1 MTVQELVSNSLIDIG
16 VLGQG
21 QTAAG
26 TTANFALGKLNRLID
41 SWKNNR
47 LLVFTITR
55 VTWTIASATATY
67 TVGSGATINIARP
80 PTMNMQGCNV
90 RFIDTASS
98 ATQEIDLWPLTDD
111 AYQAIVDKSQAAT
124 YPTSWYYNP
133 TYTSSAAP
141 YGTLSIWPV
150 PNVST
155 LTGVFYA
162 PVAASTVALADTL
175 ALPPGYERFYETNLG
190 LELTTSY
197 PVSDTV
203 YQRLKVQ
210 ASESMAVVEKVNTR
224 LQDLSVDVALW
235 PQSMISN
242 IYTGQVSPP

>member
-1 MTVQELVSNSLIDIG
+1 MTVSDLVSNALIDIG

-55 VTWTIASATATY
+55 VTWTIASGTATY
-67 TVGSGATINIARP
+67 TVGSGGTINIARP
-80 PTMNMQGCNV
+80 PTMNMQGSNV
-90 RFIDTASS
+90 RFIDTSVSS
-98 ATQEIDLWPLTDD
+98 TQEIDLWPLTDD
-111 AYQAIVDKSQAAT
+111 AYQAIVDKSQAGT
-124 YPTSWYYNP
+124 YPSNWYYNP

-141 YGTLSIWPV
+141 YGTLALWPV
-150 PNVST
+150 PDNAN

-162 PVAASTVALADTL
+162 PVAAATVALADTL

-197 PVSDTV
+197 PVSDTT

-210 ASESMAVVEKVNTR
+210 ASDSQADLEKVNTR
-224 LQDLSVDVALW
+224 LVDLGVDLALV
-235 PQSMISN
+235 PHSTISN
-242 IYTGQVSPP
+242 VYTGA

>member
-1 MTVQELVSNSLIDIG
+1 MTVNELISNALIDIG

-41 SWKNNR
+41 GWKNNR
-47 LLVFTITR
+47 LLTFTITR
-55 VTWTIASATATY
+55 ATFTISGAASY
-67 TVGSGATINIARP
+67 TVGTGATISIARP

-90 RFIDTASS
+90 AFIDTASS
-98 ATQEIDLWPLTDD
+98 TTTEISLWPLTDD
-111 AYQAIVDKSQAAT
+111 TYQDILNKSQTAT

-133 TYTSSAAP
+133 TYTSAAAP
-141 YGTLSIWPV
+141 YGTLILWPLAT
-150 PNVST
+150 SAT

-162 PVAASTVALADTL
+162 PVAAATVALADTL

-190 LELTTSY
+190 AELCTSY

-203 YQRLKVQ
+203 YQRITKQ
-210 ASESMAVVEKVNTR
+210 ASDSMAVVEKVNTR
-224 LQDLSVDVALW
+224 LQDLTVDLALI
-235 PQSMISN
+235 PQSQSAN
-242 IYTGQVSPP
+242 IYTGP

>member
-26 TTANFALGKLNRLID
+26 STANFALGKLNRLID

-47 LLVFTITR
+47 LLTFTITR
-55 VTWTIASATATY
+55 VTWPITSGVASY
-67 TVGSGATINIARP
+67 TVGTGGTINIARP
-80 PTMNMQGCNV
+80 PTMNMQGSNV

-111 AYQAIVDKSQAAT
+111 AYQAIVDKSQTAT
-124 YPTSWYYNP
+124 YPTNWYFNP

-141 YGTLSIWPV
+141 YATLTIWPV
-150 PNVST
+150 PTLAT

-162 PVAASTVALADTL
+162 PVAAATVALADTI

-190 LELTTSY
+190 VELCTSY
-197 PVSDTV
+197 PVAADV
-203 YQRLKVQ
+203 YQRVSRQ
-210 ASESMAVVEKVNTR
+210 ASESKAEIEKVNTR
-224 LQDLSVDVALW
+224 LQDLSIDLALW
-235 PQSMISN
+235 PQSTVSN
-242 IYTGQVSPP
+242 IYTGVVGP